1 NSQHHSRRFL
11 RVAASSNP
19 VLNRTLFR
27 MPYTRA
33 FGFWLVILVLAFLN
47 GGLRELILIPY
58 LGAPWALLA
67 SGGLLML
74 FVLLTAY
81 VAAPRLGTTQ
91 VGPLLVI
98 GGMWLGLTLGFEF
111 GFGRLVQGKPWS
123 ELLNAYRFE
132 NGNIWPLVLLVVF
145 FGPLLAARFR
155 SARDHAAKRNGPA

>member
-1 NSQHHSRRFL
+1 
-11 RVAASSNP
+11 
-19 VLNRTLFR
+19 

-81 VAAPRLGTTQ
+81 VAAPR
-91 VGPLLVI
+91 
-98 GGMWLGLTLGFEF
+98 
-111 GFGRLVQGKPWS
+111 KS
-123 ELLNAYRFE
+123 D
-132 NGNIWPLVLLVVF
+132 
-145 FGPLLAARFR
+145 R
-155 SARDHAAKRNGPA
+155 SW